1 MLDWRPVMDGQ
12 ILEGKVAI
20 VTGGAQGMGA
30 SHCEFL
36 ARAGAR
42 VMLVD
47 ILDEVGGQ
55 TAERLQGQGLQ
66 VDYRHLDVSRSGE
79 WTAVV
84 QDTAEQWSPATVL
97 VNNAGIAGAPS
108 YGVADC
114 PDEDFD
120 RVIDVNQK
128 GVFYGMRAVI
138 PGMREQGGG
147 SIINIASS
155 WSHTGGAPD
164 AAVAYVASKWAVR
177 GLTRNAALSL
187 AKDGI
192 RVNSVS
198 PGGVIDTPMPNA
210 PGVEEKE
217 LERCPMGRIAQ
228 PTEMSPAVV
237 YLASD
242 LSSFVTGIDIL
253 IDGGGE
259 TV

>member
-1 MLDWRPVMDGQ
+1 MGFSHS
-12 ILEGKVAI
+12 
-20 VTGGAQGMGA
+20 GA
-30 SHCEFL
+30 L
-36 ARAGAR
+36 ARAGAK
-42 VMLVD
+42 VMVVD
-47 ILDEVGGQ
+47 VLDETGEEA
-55 TAERLQGQGLQ
+55 TARLRAEGLD
-66 VDYRHLDVSRSGE
+66 VAYRHLDVTDSGQ
-79 WTAVV
+79 WNDVV
-84 QDTAEQWSPATVL
+84 LQTAEQFGPVTVL
-97 VNNAGIAGAPS
+97 VNNAGIAPHA
-108 YGVADC
+108 GVADC
-114 PDEDFD
+114 SDDEWW
-120 RVIDVNQK
+120 RVIAVNQA

-138 PGMREQGGG
+138 PGMREQGRG
-147 SIINIASS
+147 SIVNIASS
-155 WSHTGGAPD
+155 WSHTGGA
-164 AAVAYVASKWAVR
+164 ANQAVAYVASKWAVR

-198 PGGVIDTPMPNA
+198 PGGVIATEMPNP

-242 LSSFVTGIDIL
+242 QSSFVTGIDIL